1 MTAAAKHIKG
11 QFILVTKV
19 LQVVFIILFWASVE
33 CAHCAHVNV
42 NIIENV
48 LIFEYIPIY
57 VHVPGAARINWKAP
71 NTKYMKTMTSG
82 GFVLSYIMPYWS
94 LSPFAWQ
101 VNEIGLNFNW
111 LWQFNAFTMLLLTHV
126 HAIDHSH
133 RTSSEN
139 TTFRTH
145 NSNHSYMI
153 MSINRKT
160 ISQQIS
166 SCLR

>member
-1 MTAAAKHIKG
+1 MTAAAKHIKE

-33 CAHCAHVNV
+33 CAHCVHVNV

-101 VNEIGLNFNW
+101 VNEIGLEFQLALAIQCLYYVVIDSCPCHRPFTQNRIHTTRTILTW
-111 LWQFNAFTMLLLTHV
+111 LCQ
-126 HAIDHSH
+126 
-133 RTSSEN
+133 
-139 TTFRTH
+139 
-145 NSNHSYMI
+145 
-153 MSINRKT
+153 
-160 ISQQIS
+160 
-166 SCLR
+166 